1 MSALLYFEKD
11 QIKSV
16 VAEELGLQQDSFNI
30 LTLYK
35 RAKGLLINDCILGS
49 KESRYITSCHVYV
62 TGQQLRLAI
71 INYFLE
77 IVILRDGN
85 SRTMWMANVSYYDQ
99 HNCRVWYGSSVEVWA
114 AVTSQGVYF
123 VPISKVKCRVAYS
136 KQEVNFGSVIGT
148 DKIIIACPLNN

>member
-1 MSALLYFEKD
+1 M
-11 QIKSV
+11 
-16 VAEELGLQQDSFNI
+16 
-30 LTLYK
+30 
-35 RAKGLLINDCILGS
+35 LINDCILGS

-85 SRTMWMANVSYYDQ
+85 SQTMWMANVSYYDQ
-99 HNCRVWYGSSVEVWA
+99 HNCRVWYGCSVEVWA